1 MEIQV
6 RFTYLSKIIQV
17 TCKDDEGK
25 SEMFQKFTDQL
36 NDDSKPTHYIYYY
49 EGNKLDYEGKICEDR
64 YLRGEK
70 DIIISVQ
77 KKLRFIKCP
86 ECVCNDCIVNLD
98 NNLLTFYGCKNNHT
112 TTKKYDEY
120 IKVQKIEGPELKCST
135 MGCTKNQ
142 QNYFKG
148 FYKCFECSIVI
159 PGGLKKSTKGG
170 SQYYCKKHLE
180 EEHKKHFNAK
190 YDKKNYYCEK
200 HKKTFKNYCF
210 NHKIDLCDDC
220 VTSHNK
226 CNVKGYNAM
235 EPNLDKLKDSLD
247 LMEKNIN
254 ILRAII
260 EEISNRLVDALR
272 VFKRYDYIAKDI
284 IGKYELFNKDLK
296 DYKILKS
303 LRNLKAT
310 NIKMNKELTDIV
322 TEQDTNK
329 RINFLF
335 KIADTQDDIPT
346 KSEKFDYSKEN
357 DDDWLEEISKGIYK
371 KQ

>member
-120 IKVQKIEGPELKCST
+120 IKVQKIEGPELKCNT

-200 HKKTFKNYCF
+200 HKKTFMEQGFDEKEAASRARKKANEDARFVLPNACET
-210 NHKIDLCDDC
+210 KIV
-220 VTSHNK
+220 VTM
-226 CNVKGYNAM
+226 NVR
-235 EPNLDKLKDSLD
+235 S
-247 LMEKNIN
+247 
-254 ILRAII
+254 
-260 EEISNRLVDALR
+260 
-272 VFKRYDYIAKDI
+272 
-284 IGKYELFNKDLK
+284 LFNFFRHRCCSRAQWEIKAVADEMLK
-296 DYKILKS
+296 LCLI
-303 LRNLKAT
+303 N
-310 NIKMNKELTDIV
+310 
-322 TEQDTNK
+322 
-329 RINFLF
+329 NFLPSSSSNAF
-335 KIADTQDDIPT
+335 NVFERVGCDT
-346 KSEKFDYSKEN
+346 
-357 DDDWLEEISKGIYK
+357 
-371 KQ
+371 